1 MEKIVNKSKPSEEKI
16 VELVEV
22 PCGRTSTISTPAQ
35 VSQNK
40 DQDIEHRY
48 RTYSYFKMSGLV
60 ARIFRPALR
69 TLQPKT
75 FPLTLQ
81 KRFKQAKPT
90 YDFPESSIIFP
101 EYASMFQQKHLDA
114 LRVDRDILKD
124 EYFNVENLEIEDDCV
139 RTFVDKLHDVIEIP
153 PAATGTS
160 DSMTDTLI
168 NDLLV
173 RVVNFDNWPFKVKL
187 EPPLKLF
194 ITNGSVSASPEFV
207 VNKKN
212 IAFICVEDKHFKN
225 KHIYSLNGF
234 GEYQLAAEILAC
246 GYENMLEDYVDQE
259 IFALRVISTYVT
271 FYRAKIPASYWKEIV
286 VGLPKKQSIVIKR
299 WPKENNR
306 RNSSLNLAEPSGRK
320 TVITDLIKIRQY
332 LLKG

>member
-124 EYFNVENLEIEDDCV
+124 EYFNVENLEIEDDC
-139 RTFVDKLHDVIEIP
+139 FVL
-153 PAATGTS
+153 S
-160 DSMTDTLI
+160 TLI
-168 NDLLV
+168 IGPL
-173 RVVNFDNWPFKVKL
+173 KL

>member
-1 MEKIVNKSKPSEEKI
+1 
-16 VELVEV
+16 
-22 PCGRTSTISTPAQ
+22 
-35 VSQNK
+35 
-40 DQDIEHRY
+40 
-48 RTYSYFKMSGLV
+48 
-60 ARIFRPALR
+60 
-69 TLQPKT
+69 
-75 FPLTLQ
+75 
-81 KRFKQAKPT
+81 
-90 YDFPESSIIFP
+90 
-101 EYASMFQQKHLDA
+101 MFQQKHLDA
-114 LRVDRDILKD
+114 LRVSYEPADKHEVIPQDIKVTVPEKYILPKVDRDILKD
-124 EYFNVENLEIEDDCV
+124 EYFNVGNLEIEDDCV
-139 RTFVDKLHDVIEIP
+139 RTFVDKLHDVIKFVL
-153 PAATGTS
+153 S
-160 DSMTDTLI
+160 TLI
-168 NDLLV
+168 IGPL
-173 RVVNFDNWPFKVKL
+173 KL

-306 RNSSLNLAEPSGRK
+306 RNNSLNLAEPSGRK

>member
-114 LRVDRDILKD
+114 LR
-124 EYFNVENLEIEDDCV
+124 
-139 RTFVDKLHDVIEIP
+139 FVL
-153 PAATGTS
+153 S
-160 DSMTDTLI
+160 TLI
-168 NDLLV
+168 IGPL
-173 RVVNFDNWPFKVKL
+173 KL

-299 WPKENNR
+299 CPKENNR